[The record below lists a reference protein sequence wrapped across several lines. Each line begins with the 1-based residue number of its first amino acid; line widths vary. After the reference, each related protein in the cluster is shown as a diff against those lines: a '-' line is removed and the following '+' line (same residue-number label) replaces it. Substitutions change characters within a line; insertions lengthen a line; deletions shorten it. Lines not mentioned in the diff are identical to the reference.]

1 MNEAIPRVRLLLSA
15 QRALLGAISRPVVAV
30 AVRADDLDLVMTVQ
44 IDCPLDDDEH
54 EALEVAASEIIA
66 DFPAATSVRVEY
78 RSDQTLDGALLVFR
92 RFPR

>member
-15 QRALLGAISRPVVAV
+15 QRALLGAISHPVIAV
-30 AVRADDLDLVMTVQ
+30 AVRADDLELVMIVQ
-44 IDCPLDDDEH
+44 IDGSLDDDEQ

-78 RSDQTLDGALLVFR
+78 RSDEALDGALLVFQR
-92 RFPR
+92 LPR